1 MKTIAIILSL
11 IVLAS
16 DAIAEVSSVPEDV
29 ANAILQDRLAI
40 TPRVGASTNSIFLR
54 EFDVHLYL
62 TALTTLDKKLKAL
75 IAIKALKEMPIILKP
90 GQTPPSDAERITRT
104 EGNQDFQVLKKWYD
118 ELLIQEQSNENNT
131 SNKALQAIGAKARL
145 QPER

>member
-1 MKTIAIILSL
+1 MKTIAIDFCL
-11 IVLAS
+11 IILAS
-16 DAIAEVSSVPEDV
+16 DAIAEAPSAPEDV

-62 TALTTLDKKLKAL
+62 TALTTQDKKLKAL
-75 IAIKALKEMPIILKP
+75 IAIKALKEMPIVLKP

-104 EGNQDFQVLKKWYD
+104 EGNRDFQVLKKWYD
-118 ELLIQEQSNENNT
+118 ELLIQEQNNENNA
-131 SNKALQAIGAKARL
+131 SNKAFQAIGDKSP